1 MFFLTVL
8 LFSYEMISSPTLRHV
23 QGTLE
28 VVMNQNVSLSC
39 HSDSGYPP
47 VRYTLFKGNQ
57 KVATLNGMG
66 LTAVLFNL
74 TINSA
79 SDVGEYKC
87 KAEYRTPNDG
97 KYSKSLN
104 FSLIEP
110 VSKPVLSSP
119 SSQAKKGQNVT
130 LSCFSE
136 NGSLPITYIFFRER
150 KSISRPMKMQKKEAA
165 MFSLFI
171 DSSSDFGTYKCRA
184 ENGFPNNTKY
194 SNSFNFTL
202 AEERSSS
209 QPLLISLGLILLLLT
224 IGFALAIPF
233 FIIPSC
239 KAKKNKFAKSSAG
252 LISTMNAEETENY
265 VIYTE
270 IEYIKPEEEY
280 ANFTVIRKEDE
291 KGKNPEIIVVKH
303 LGCTKIFWG
312 DFAGDFFLESSSY
325 VVKLL
330 TYYREIKVNLRLKKK
345 RKKKKEEKKKWKKK
359 KGLSPTYD
367 SKTQQLN
374 FETMQAM
381 LSVTKLLMAY

>member
-1 MFFLTVL
+1 MLFLTVL
-8 LFSYEMISSPTLRHV
+8 LFSYTRVSQQIQGSTAEGREMISNPMLRHV

-39 HSDSGYPP
+39 HSESGPPP

-57 KVATLNGMG
+57 VIATLNRTG
-66 LTAVLFNL
+66 LTPVLFNL

-87 KAEYRTPNDG
+87 KAEHRTPNDG

-104 FSLIEP
+104 FRLIEP

-119 SSQAKKGQNVT
+119 SPQAKKGQNVT

-136 NGSLPITYIFFRER
+136 NGSLPITYIFFREK
-150 KSISRPMKMQKKEAA
+150 KSMSRPMKMQKKEAA
-165 MFSLFI
+165 MFFLFI
-171 DSSSDFGTYKCRA
+171 NSSSDFGTYKCRA
-184 ENGFPNNTKY
+184 ENSFPNNTKY

-239 KAKKNKFAKSSAG
+239 KAKKNKSVRSSTG
-252 LISTMNAEETENY
+252 LISTTNAEDTESY

-270 IEYIKPEEEY
+270 IEYVKPEEEY
-280 ANFTVIRKEDE
+280 ANFTVFRKENEEAE
-291 KGKNPEIIVVKH
+291 KRTCGTVYSKVIIRDGVQAGPLRSPEWH
-303 LGCTKIFWG
+303 Q
-312 DFAGDFFLESSSY
+312 
-325 VVKLL
+325 
-330 TYYREIKVNLRLKKK
+330 
-345 RKKKKEEKKKWKKK
+345 
-359 KGLSPTYD
+359 LSR
-367 SKTQQLN
+367 Q
-374 FETMQAM
+374 
-381 LSVTKLLMAY
+381 